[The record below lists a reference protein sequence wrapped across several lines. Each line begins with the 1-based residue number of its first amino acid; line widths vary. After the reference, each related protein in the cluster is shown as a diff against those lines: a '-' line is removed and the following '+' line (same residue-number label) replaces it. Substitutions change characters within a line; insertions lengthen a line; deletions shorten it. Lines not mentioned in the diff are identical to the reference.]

1 MVTIT
6 LCICTF
12 RRPDGLKRLLTSV
25 AALETDTALSVVVVD
40 NDDRLGEGQALCERL
55 APDYRWP
62 LAALVEGR
70 PGISYARNTAIAA
83 ALEQKPDFI
92 AMLDDDEWPTPGWL
106 RALLAVQA
114 DTEADVVAGPV
125 LPEFASV
132 PPPWMRREGLFGT
145 AQQVDRSEGVF
156 YASGNFMAKRAC
168 FETMMPTPFD
178 PDFALSGGEDLVFF
192 RNLAKHG
199 YRMVWAAD
207 AHVREIVPGDRMT
220 VAWLKQRQ
228 QRRGNLNVI
237 VQRRFAPGAA
247 SELIRLAKTAG
258 LTCIAGC
265 WYLVTW
271 PFPVARTRPMLLLHV
286 ALGKIKAH
294 LGLRYFEYKRDQ
306 VHQPAAAPASSSGV

>member
-12 RRPDGLKRLLTSV
+12 RRPDGLQRLLTSV
-25 AALETDTALSVVVVD
+25 AELETDVALSVVVID
-40 NDDRLGEGQALCERL
+40 NDDQYGEGLALCERL
-55 APDYRWP
+55 APGYRWP
-62 LAALVEGR
+62 LTARIEGR
-70 PGISYARNTAIAA
+70 PGISFARNTAIAA

-106 RALLAVQA
+106 QALLAVQA
-114 DTEADVVAGPV
+114 DTDVVAGPV
-125 LPEFASV
+125 LPVFASA
-132 PPPWMRREGLFGT
+132 PPSWMRREGLFGT
-145 AQQVDRSEGVF
+145 AQQTDRSEGVF
-156 YASGNFMAKRAC
+156 YASGNFMARTAC

-178 PDFALSGGEDLVFF
+178 PNFAPSGGEDLVFF
-192 RNLAKHG
+192 RNLAGHG

-207 AHVREIVPGDRMT
+207 AHVHEIVPGDRMT
-220 VAWLKQRQ
+220 VAWLK

-258 LTCIAGC
+258 LVGLAGC

-271 PFPVARTRPMLLLHV
+271 PFPVARTRPTLLLYV
-286 ALGKIKAH
+286 ALGKVKAH
-294 LGLRYFEYKRDQ
+294 LGLRYVEYRRDQ
-306 VHQPAAAPASSSGV
+306 GHQPAAAPASNSGV